1 MQSHAVLLGRN
12 NLAKKRL
19 QALNMGLSYGVSFSA
34 SGLLFVAISNSR
46 KQLSSAVTAMEI
58 PACPSSN
65 IPQRAPHGNGI
76 KAV

>member
-1 MQSHAVLLGRN
+1 MQSHVVLLGRN
-12 NLAKKRL
+12 NLAEKHL
-19 QALNMGLSYGVSFSA
+19 QALNTRLSYSVSFSA

-65 IPQRAPHGNGI
+65 IPQQAPHGNGV